1 MRSASTSSAS
11 PASASASGPRAAVE
25 TDTGG
30 LTERVAERVRSLRM
44 AAGMSLDAL
53 AQASGVSRSM
63 ISSIERAE
71 SNATAVV
78 LDLLASALDVSLT
91 QLLEASVDRA
101 PAGPLMRRD
110 AQPQWRDPAS
120 GYERRGLS
128 PLLPET
134 RLRLVEVRFPPGA
147 RVAYESAGKPI
158 APIEQQVWLLSGAM
172 RVTVGAQVHE
182 LAAGDCLAMRVDR
195 PIVFHNPGDRPA
207 RYLVAQA

>member
-1 MRSASTSSAS
+1 MASSSAWSS
-11 PASASASGPRAAVE
+11 PPAAGPE
-25 TDTGG
+25 PEPGG
-30 LTERVAERVRSLRM
+30 LTARVAERLRSLRM
-44 AAGMSLDAL
+44 AAGLSLGAL

-78 LDLLASALDVSLT
+78 LDRLASALDVSLT
-91 QLLEASVDRA
+91 QLLEVSFERMHAA
-101 PAGPLMRRD
+101 PLARRD

-120 GYERRGLS
+120 GYERRSLS
-128 PLLPET
+128 PPLPDT

-147 RVAYESAGKPI
+147 RVAYESPGK
-158 APIEQQVWLLSGAM
+158 ATTPIEQQVWLLSGAM
-172 RVTVGAQVHE
+172 RVSVGAQVHE

-195 PIVFHNPGDRPA
+195 PIVFHNPGDKPA